1 MTDNERFDRECEEN
15 ARRMAAD
22 GRLREQTLEWIVAA
36 SRHKYTYN
44 FRWLGLPVI
53 QFPQDMFALQELAW
67 RVRPEAIV
75 ETGVARGGSLV
86 FHASVLQLL
95 GGDGVVVG
103 IDVDIRPHNRE
114 AIAAHPLASRIRLV
128 EGSSTDEATLVEV
141 RRHLG
146 GRTRVLV
153 VLDSNHTHE
162 HVSKELRAYAP
173 LVAVGSYLVVMDT
186 IVDDMPKSCFP
197 DRPWGPGDNPKTAT
211 RAFLR
216 EHPEFEIDREIESK
230 LLLTVAPEGF
240 LRRVR

>member
-114 AIAAHPLASRIRLV
+114 AIASHPLSPRIRLV